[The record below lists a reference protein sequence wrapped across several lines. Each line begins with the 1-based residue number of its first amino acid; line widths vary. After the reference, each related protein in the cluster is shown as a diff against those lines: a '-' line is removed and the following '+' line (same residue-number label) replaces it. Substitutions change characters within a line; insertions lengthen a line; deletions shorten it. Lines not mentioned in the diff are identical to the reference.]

1 MYLISQAIVQY
12 SQRLRHELVICR
24 RIVVLLVGD
33 MGAVLVRAEGACPA
47 QLHMN
52 SDVIHN
58 VTAKTT
64 VIYFISPSSHQIYEP
79 CFLCEIDFASENQ
92 QNNNV
97 VLTAHL
103 SQHCEG
109 APGPAVRRGVGQQL
123 LIHGG
128 AAAPKLTAA
137 APARSS

>member
-1 MYLISQAIVQY
+1 M
-12 SQRLRHELVICR
+12 
-24 RIVVLLVGD
+24 LLVGD

-97 VLTAHL
+97 VLTYNNIAR
-103 SQHCEG
+103 
-109 APGPAVRRGVGQQL
+109 ARPALLCAAAQGNNCSSTVGQKHRRCLQL
-123 LIHGG
+123 LQ
-128 AAAPKLTAA
+128 
-137 APARSS
+137 R